1 MQFSTI
7 RNFTLA
13 VLAGSALALPAVTED
28 AGSVANVEVSQVNV
42 EAPAM
47 LEKRI
52 VPAIVLLKVIGGK
65 LFAGAISAAIE
76 RAKDALAPSVEGWK
90 DFDQARTAFM
100 QEHIRDL
107 YATRVPGT
115 KGVICMNGPYS
126 TSPGAV
132 FEGPATEKFSWDIYH
147 TTYACFEVYS
157 GSVTNNG
164 DGGWV
169 NWAAQGCSISGHT
182 IHC

>member
-28 AGSVANVEVSQVNV
+28 AGSVANVEVSQVNVEVSQVNV

-147 TTYACFEVYS
+147 TT
-157 GSVTNNG
+157 
-164 DGGWV
+164 
-169 NWAAQGCSISGHT
+169 
-182 IHC
+182 

>member
-42 EAPAM
+42 EVSQSTVFARNSVSMEKLSSEQAPAM

-90 DFDQARTAFM
+90 DFDQ
-100 QEHIRDL
+100 
-107 YATRVPGT
+107 V
-115 KGVICMNGPYS
+115 S
-126 TSPGAV
+126 
-132 FEGPATEKFSWDIYH
+132 
-147 TTYACFEVYS
+147 
-157 GSVTNNG
+157 
-164 DGGWV
+164 
-169 NWAAQGCSISGHT
+169 
-182 IHC
+182 